1 MRVTKRKHKHN
12 NSGIS
17 LDSPDALAKI
27 VVSLKDKAIID
38 VKLKNDPYEAV
49 SPGNVSRGL
58 LDNIRDDKTIELMWS
73 LMNSSK
79 IDISLACVGYSLD
92 GRAVLDYKNFM
103 DLLVSYG
110 FSSKDAIVFIDD
122 FSKSTI
128 NDSMAP
134 IVMTDVNTA
143 RILTTVEHII

>member
-1 MRVTKRKHKHN
+1 MRVKKRKHKRDN
-12 NSGIS
+12 NGIS

-38 VKLKNDPYEAV
+38 VKLKNDSREDV
-49 SPGNVSRGL
+49 SPGNVSRRM
-58 LDNIRDDKTIELMWS
+58 LDNIRDDKTIDLMWS
-73 LMNSSK
+73 LLNSSK
-79 IDISLACVGYSLD
+79 IDISLACVGYSFD
-92 GRAVLDYKNFM
+92 GRSVLDYKNFV

-110 FSSKDAIVFIDD
+110 FSSKDAIMFIDD

-134 IVMTDVNTA
+134 IVMTDANTA